1 MHPAFSVVFLT
12 TLIGAGQGLFLALYT
27 AQSYAAVELLPAQDT
42 RFYVGGS
49 LIALALL
56 IGGLVASFFHLGHPE
71 RAWRSATRWRTS
83 WLSREVIVLPAMMGA
98 VFVYGLVHWLGWD
111 LGVIGIQTSVPGD
124 LTLIL
129 GAGGVLFAFALFL
142 CTGMIY
148 ACIKFLQEW
157 ATWLTVANYT
167 LFGAASGF
175 LLATAYAAY
184 MAPGLV
190 TFYAAWT
197 AIIATTVFI
206 TRIASL
212 IRNARLKPKST
223 LQTAIGVR
231 HQRIAQKS
239 QGFMGGSF
247 NTREFFHGAKPFLF
261 RSIKWVF
268 LALVFPLPMLLLW
281 AGLALN
287 AVGLEHGAIVLL
299 AAFAVQYLGLLAERW
314 FFFAQANHP
323 QNLYYQTVS

>member
-27 AQSYAAVELLPAQDT
+27 AQSYAAVELLPAQDS
-42 RFYVGGS
+42 RFYVWGS
-49 LIALALL
+49 VLVVALL
-56 IGGLVASFFHLGHPE
+56 LSGLIASFFHLGHPE

-83 WLSREVIVLPAMMGA
+83 WLSREVIVLPTFTGA
-98 VFVYGLVHWLGWD
+98 VFVYGLVHGLGWD
-111 LGVIGIQTSVPGD
+111 LKLVGISTNVPGD
-124 LTLIL
+124 LTLII

-157 ATWLTVANYT
+157 ATWLTVVNYT
-167 LFGAASGF
+167 LFGTASGF

-184 MAPGLV
+184 MAPALV
-190 TFYAAWT
+190 NFYAAWT
-197 AIIATTVFI
+197 AIITSAVLI

-247 NTREFFHGAKPFLF
+247 NTREFFHGAKPILF

-268 LALVFPLPMLLLW
+268 LVLVFPLPMLLLW
-281 AGLALN
+281 AGLSLHAH
-287 AVGLEHGAIVLL
+287 GLEQGATVLS
-299 AAFAVQYLGLLAERW
+299 AAFGVQYLGLLAERW